1 VTSAIALPDPHT
13 LGDDLAEQ
21 TTALAARVS
30 AGVILTVDDHQQ
42 AIDERQELG
51 EALKRV
57 QQYFAPIKKMA
68 HTLWRELCDR
78 ENAILDPLR
87 ARDIERAKAIGAY
100 KAVADAARREAE
112 RAEGDRRKAENERH
126 AIAEAAAL
134 ERDGDRASAA
144 MVLADAVAA
153 PPPVVVL
160 PDLVR
165 SVAGAKFVRR
175 WHFRIVDESLIPRE
189 YLAVDEKRIG
199 QYVRAMKGSARVAG
213 IEFYYSDDPVR

>member
-1 VTSAIALPDPHT
+1 MSAIALPDPQT

-30 AGVILTVDDHQQ
+30 AGAILTVDDHQQ

-87 ARDIERAKAIGAY
+87 ARDLERAQAIGAY

-112 RAEGDRRKAENERH
+112 RHEAERRRQENERH
-126 AIAEAAAL
+126 AIAEAAML
-134 ERDGDRASAA
+134 ERGGDRASAA
-144 MVLADAVAA
+144 IVLAEAVAA
-153 PPPVVVL
+153 PAPVVVM

-165 SVAGAKFVRR
+165 SVPGAKFVRR
-175 WHFRIVDESLIPRE
+175 WHFRIVDEALVPRE
-189 YLAVDEKRIG
+189 YLMIDEKKVG
-199 QYVRAMKGSARVAG
+199 GYCRAMKASANVAG
-213 IEFYYSDDPVR
+213 VEFFYTDDPVR